1 MRDFR
6 IVLVTDAVSGV
17 YEKGLEELRN
27 IDVSLMTTAECI
39 DWMSGRRIGQI
50 AV

>member
-1 MRDFR
+1 M
-6 IVLVTDAVSGV
+6 TDAVSGI

-39 DWMSGRRIGQI
+39 DWIDEESIEQI
-50 AV
+50 AG